1 MKKEKNGFWER
12 KLFANLSV
20 AEPYTGVE
28 LSERDRE
35 RVKKLVEQLKN
46 KEEQYNCKTM
56 DRGSCRRQLPR
67 S

>member
-35 RVKKLVEQLKN
+35 RVKKLVEQVKN
-46 KEEQYNCKTM
+46 KE
-56 DRGSCRRQLPR
+56 
-67 S
+67 

>member
-12 KLFANLSV
+12 KFFANLSV

-46 KEEQYNCKTM
+46 KE
-56 DRGSCRRQLPR
+56 
-67 S
+67 